1 MQRQSK
7 AAAQGRSRAMAVEG
21 VIVQS
26 VEEAPAHLI
35 DPRVRYG
42 DSDSLDAGVD
52 PVSPDSRRL
61 GLSTETD
68 ELAR

>member
-1 MQRQSK
+1 
-7 AAAQGRSRAMAVEG
+7 MAVEG